1 MFSSVQR
8 KCISPSLKPE
18 LLAALPE
25 AYQDGILLVV
35 KETPLSEEDLP
46 AECPY
51 TLEQVMDLGFYPG
64 SE

>member
-1 MFSSVQR
+1 LSNTLLFSYPKAHQR
-8 KCISPSLKPE
+8 C
-18 LLAALPE
+18 LAP
-25 AYQDGILLVV
+25 GILLVV